1 MPVKSYLSGRSR
13 KLALGMGRIRTF
25 DLESAIGTA
34 TLLFWRGYDQTSL
47 ADLTAGLDIGAASF
61 YFAFDSKEKLFREV
75 VGRYVA
81 ALEAAY
87 EEAFRDAPTR
97 RGLKVLLHHYADVVT
112 DPVHTPGCLVVNS
125 SPAVQGKDVVKQWLS
140 GHREALRVRLE
151 ERFSA
156 DLAHGESPPG
166 SDPKTLARFIMTLA
180 GGIAVEAQAGAS
192 REDLY
197 AMIDLA
203 LHAL

>member
-1 MPVKSYLSGRSR
+1 
-13 KLALGMGRIRTF
+13 MGRIRTF

-47 ADLTAGLDIGAASF
+47 ADLTAGLGIGAASF
-61 YFAFDSKEKLFREV
+61 YFAFVSKEKLFREV

-81 ALEAAY
+81 ALEKAY
-87 EEAFRDAPTR
+87 ENAFRDSPTR
-97 RGLKVLLHHYADVVT
+97 AGIEMLLRHYADVVT
-112 DPVHTPGCLVVNS
+112 DPAHTPGCLVVNS
-125 SPAVQGKDVVKQWLS
+125 SPAVQAEDVVKQWLS

-151 ERFSA
+151 ERFSE
-156 DLAHGESPPG
+156 DLARGELPPG
-166 SDPKTLARFIMTLA
+166 SDPKTLARFITTLA

-192 REDLY
+192 RKDLY

>member
-1 MPVKSYLSGRSR
+1 
-13 KLALGMGRIRTF
+13 MGRTRTF

-34 TLLFWRGYDQTSL
+34 TKLFWRGYDQTSL
-47 ADLTAGLDIGAASF
+47 ADLTGGLGIGAASF
-61 YFAFDSKEKLFREV
+61 YFAFESKEKLFREV

-87 EEAFRDAPTR
+87 EDAFRNSPTR
-97 RGLKVLLHHYADVVT
+97 AGIGKLLRHYAAVVT
-112 DPVHTPGCLVVNS
+112 DPTHTPGCLVVNS
-125 SPAVQGKDVVKQWLS
+125 SPAIQADDAVKRWLS

-151 ERFSA
+151 ERFST
-156 DLAHGESPPG
+156 DLEHGYFLPG
-166 SDPKTLARFIMTLA
+166 SDPKTLARFVMALA

-197 AMIDLA
+197 AMVDLA
-203 LHAL
+203 LHALRSPRAQT

>member
-1 MPVKSYLSGRSR
+1 M
-13 KLALGMGRIRTF
+13 
-25 DLESAIGTA
+25 
-34 TLLFWRGYDQTSL
+34 LFWRGYDQTSL
-47 ADLTAGLDIGAASF
+47 ADLTAGLGIGAASF
-61 YFAFDSKEKLFREV
+61 YFAFESKEKLFREV

-87 EEAFRDAPTR
+87 EEAFRNVPTR
-97 RGLKVLLHHYADVVT
+97 TGLEVLLRHYADVVT
-112 DPVHTPGCLVVNS
+112 DPAHTPGCLVVNS
-125 SPAVQGKDVVKQWLS
+125 SPAVQADDAVKQWLS
-140 GHREALRVRLE
+140 GHREALRIRLD

-156 DLAHGESPPG
+156 ALARGELPTG
-166 SDPKTLARFIMTLA
+166 SDPKTLARFVMTLA

-203 LHAL
+203 LQVL

>member
-1 MPVKSYLSGRSR
+1 
-13 KLALGMGRIRTF
+13 MGRTRTF

-34 TLLFWRGYDQTSL
+34 TKLFWRGYDQTSL
-47 ADLTAGLDIGAASF
+47 ADLTGGLGIGAASF
-61 YFAFDSKEKLFREV
+61 YFAFESKEKLFREV
-75 VGRYVA
+75 VGRYIA

-87 EEAFRDAPTR
+87 ENAFRDSSTR
-97 RGLKVLLHHYADVVT
+97 TGVEKLLRHYADVVT
-112 DPVHTPGCLVVNS
+112 DSAHTPGCLVVNS
-125 SPAVQGKDVVKQWLS
+125 SPAVQADGVVRPWLS

-156 DLAHGESPPG
+156 DMTDREFLSGA
-166 SDPKTLARFIMTLA
+166 DPKTLARFIMALA

-192 REDLY
+192 RQDLY

-203 LHAL
+203 LHALRLP

>member
-1 MPVKSYLSGRSR
+1 
-13 KLALGMGRIRTF
+13 MGRTRTF

-34 TLLFWRGYDQTSL
+34 TKLFWRGYDQTSL
-47 ADLTAGLDIGAASF
+47 ADLTSGLGIGAASF
-61 YFAFDSKEKLFREV
+61 YFAFESKENLFREV

-87 EEAFRDAPTR
+87 EDAFRNSPTR
-97 RGLKVLLHHYADVVT
+97 AGIGKLLRHYADVVT
-112 DPVHTPGCLVVNS
+112 DPKHTPGCLVVNS
-125 SPAVQGKDVVKQWLS
+125 SPAIQADDAVRQWLS

-151 ERFSA
+151 ERFST
-156 DLAHGESPPG
+156 DLDHDYFLPG
-166 SDPKTLARFIMTLA
+166 SDPKTLARFVMALA

-192 REDLY
+192 RKDLY

-203 LHAL
+203 LHVLRSPRAQT